1 MKSDKRQRARRKVPP
16 VVLRDTPEMLSM
28 FPDGYL
34 QFKAISISNRLER
47 RGEIMA
53 HDIIESCVRRW
64 IFDTQNA
71 GAVPRRGSDVGTS
84 PLLGISGS
92 GGGRE

>member
-1 MKSDKRQRARRKVPP
+1 

-71 GAVPRRGSDVGTS
+71 ALTGAESVPSNGVVVPGDS
-84 PLLGISGS
+84 P
-92 GGGRE
+92 

>member
-1 MKSDKRQRARRKVPP
+1 MKSYKRQRARRKVSP

-64 IFDTQNA
+64 IFDTQNTA
-71 GAVPRRGSDVGTS
+71 VRGAAEPRTLDGLVGSSEVPK
-84 PLLGISGS
+84 
-92 GGGRE
+92 